1 MTISDTHTYQRG
13 PTEILEAGAI
23 RCRSMIQR
31 HGITSPQTLEVVARF
46 GRMIDDARHTTADE
60 TPALNN

>member
-1 MTISDTHTYQRG
+1 MTISDTYQHQRG

-31 HGITSPQTLEVVARF
+31 HGITSPQTLAVVERF
-46 GRMIDDARHTTADE
+46 GRMIDDARHPAADE
-60 TPALNN
+60 TPALHN